1 MFYEV
6 RILDSKGKVK
16 KVLSGKKLSNNYWS
30 RLSMTKLRAKNPL
43 GSGSAKNKKGR
54 DPVKNR
60 KADPDKFEDEYSLT
74 DE

>member
-1 MFYEV
+1 MFHEV

-16 KVLSGKKLSNNYWS
+16 KVLSGKKLSNNYW
-30 RLSMTKLRAKNPL
+30 KGFYDKVKAKSPMA
-43 GSGSAKNKKGR
+43 SKVAKNKKGN

-60 KADPDKFEDEYSLT
+60 KADPGQFEDEYSLT

>member
-16 KVLSGKKLSNNYWS
+16 KVLNGKKLSNNYWKDFYDKVKS
-30 RLSMTKLRAKNPL
+30 KSPMASKA
-43 GSGSAKNKKGR
+43 AKNKKGN

-60 KADPDKFEDEYSLT
+60 KADPDQFEDEYSLT

>member
-16 KVLSGKKLSNNYWS
+16 KVLSGKKLSNNYWKGFYDKVKGKS
-30 RLSMTKLRAKNPL
+30 PMGSNVAKD
-43 GSGSAKNKKGR
+43 KKGR

-60 KADPDKFEDEYSLT
+60 KAEPDKFEDEYSLT

>member
-16 KVLSGKKLSNNYWS
+16 KVLSGKKLSNNYWDS
-30 RLSMTKLRAKNPL
+30 FYDKVKGKNPL
-43 GSGSAKNKKGR
+43 GSDAAKNKKGR
-54 DPVKNR
+54 YPVKNR